1 MPRSPLSSKMV
12 TFFCEVHHSRA
23 KRSKSLEMTFQR
35 PPKKWFWA
43 SEAKN
48 NRNCTVSSTKI
59 CQFLTPD
66 FFNNVMAL
74 QTSSQT
80 SLPDLLRGRHFQLK
94 SGHFASTPCQFPKFT
109 NVFYSTFVMPCSP
122 LSSKMATFVCEVH
135 HSRAKSLKITLND
148 LPETPQ
154 KVVLGLRSQKLS
166 KSYTFKY

>member
-1 MPRSPLSSKMV
+1 MNS
-12 TFFCEVHHSRA
+12 
-23 KRSKSLEMTFQR
+23 QR

-43 SEAKN
+43 SEARN
-48 NRNCTVSSTKI
+48 SPNRTLSSTKM
-59 CQFLTPD
+59 CQFSPLD
-66 FFNNVMAL
+66 FSKNFEAL
-74 QTSSQT
+74 QSSSQT

-109 NVFYSTFVMPCSP
+109 HVFYSTFVMPCSP
-122 LSSKMATFVCEVH
+122 LSSKIATFVCEVH

-166 KSYTFKY
+166 KSYIFKY